1 MVTADYQ
8 EFANR
13 TTLRCPR
20 QYRDLQHARERQI
33 RKSAKRCAI
42 ATPPNQHESGTSCPK
57 RGGKETPLAAKTA
70 VTAMVNANQPLR
82 TVMLRGFRRGLF
94 RALVDHLVHNTEVPG
109 HRGGKELVAF
119 QRVLDRL
126 VGLPGVF
133 LIDLVEPLLEVQDFL
148 GMQHDLGWLAMKAA
162 GW

>member
-1 MVTADYQ
+1 
-8 EFANR
+8 
-13 TTLRCPR
+13 LR
-20 QYRDLQHARERQI
+20 HAGERQLW
-33 RKSAKRCAI
+33 KSAKRCAI
-42 ATPPNQHESGTSCPK
+42 VTPPNRHESGTSDPK
-57 RGGKETPLAAKTA
+57 TAAKRRRWRLKLLAA
-70 VTAMVNANQPLR
+70 AMVNANHLLR
-82 TVMLRGFRRGLF
+82 TAVLRGLRRGLF

-148 GMQHDLGWLAMKAA
+148 GVQHDIGCLALKAA
-162 GW
+162 GR